1 MSDCIFCK
9 IANKEIPSDLVY
21 EDEEVVAFRDLAP
34 QAPQHVLIIP
44 KKHIGSVLGFAQEDK
59 ELAAHIMVD
68 VVPVIAKKLGIDES
82 GFRLVVNTG
91 KDGNQTVPHLHVHL
105 IGGRMMNWPP
115 G

>member
-21 EDEEVVAFRDLAP
+21 EDEAVVAFRDLAP

-68 VVPVIAKKLGIDES
+68 VVPAIAKKLGIDES

-91 KDGNQTVPHLHVHL
+91 KDGNQTVPHLHVHI

>member
-9 IANKEIPSDLVY
+9 IAKKEIPSNTVY
-21 EDEEVVAFRDLAP
+21 EDEQVIAFRDLEP
-34 QAPQHVLIIP
+34 QAPSHVLIIP
-44 KKHIGSVLGFAQEDK
+44 KKHVGSLLGLAEEDK

-68 VVPVIAKKLGIDES
+68 VIPAVAKELGIDES
-82 GFRLVVNTG
+82 GFRTVVNTG

-105 IGGRMMNWPP
+105 LGGRMMQWPP

>member
-9 IANKEIPSDLVY
+9 IANKEIPSKPVY
-21 EDEEVVAFRDLAP
+21 EDDEVVAFRDLEP

-44 KKHIGSVLGFAQEDK
+44 KKHIGSVMEFSQEDK
-59 ELAAHIMVD
+59 ELAAHIVVD
-68 VVPVIAKKLGIDES
+68 VVPAVAKELGIDES

-91 KDGNQTVPHLHVHL
+91 KDGNQTVPHLHVHI
-105 IGGRMMNWPP
+105 IGGRMMGWPP